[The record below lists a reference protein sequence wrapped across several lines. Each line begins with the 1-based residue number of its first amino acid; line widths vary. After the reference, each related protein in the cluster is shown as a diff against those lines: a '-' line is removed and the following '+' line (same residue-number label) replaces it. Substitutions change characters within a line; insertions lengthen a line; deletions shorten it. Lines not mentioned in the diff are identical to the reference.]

1 MNEHDNQNAAGTSS
15 SFSSK
20 ITAAKEAKLHGLSDE
35 VTYEYDVVERDQNHI
50 KIKVSL
56 PAEPVAVKANQRIK
70 DESKTLKLAGF
81 REGGVPEAIARKRL
95 GPDIIQKVISE
106 VVDGVVK
113 EIFEK
118 ESVKV
123 GGRPNVDIQDFDEKK
138 HLVFTVVV
146 DLLPDVPEVDFSA
159 ITVPV
164 FIISPTEEDLKKAY
178 DEIIRNFKTYDSS
191 AGATAQKGYVVII
204 DFVGSVG
211 GKEFDGGKG
220 DDVRLEIGSNTFI
233 PGFED
238 QLIGAKA
245 GEERQVKC
253 TFPSQYPEASLAG
266 KEALFNVKIKDVM
279 APEEVG
285 AINDAFAQK
294 LGLESVDALNE
305 MVMDKLT
312 ADFRGAGYLYT
323 KKVLFDA
330 LDAMCKVDVP
340 NAMVE
345 MDLEAMWPE
354 VRHQYRQN
362 PQMFGGV
369 DEATL
374 KTRYKDIAVR
384 RVKLGIMLADLA
396 KKFNIE
402 VTEVDLQQLVFQE
415 ASQRPGQEK
424 LVLDYYKNP
433 EHLEKLRGPALEE
446 KVVEFLLQKV
456 NVTQKEISSKE
467 FIDVYAQ
474 ELNAMAGGANV
485 LPNQ

>member
-1 MNEHDNQNAAGTSS
+1 MQNSGDNS

-20 ITAAKEAKLHGLSDE
+20 ILAAKDSKLTGLSE
-35 VTYEYDVVERDQNHI
+35 ELKYDYNIVERDAQHI

-56 PAEPVAVKANQRIK
+56 AAEPIAVKANDRINK
-70 DESKTLKLAGF
+70 ESETLNIAGF
-81 REGGVPEAIARKRL
+81 RPGRVPKDIARKKL
-95 GPDIIQKVISE
+95 GPQIIEKVISE
-106 VVDGVVK
+106 VVDTVVK

-118 ESVKV
+118 ENVKI

-146 DLLPDVPEVDFSA
+146 DVLPDVPDVDFSKV
-159 ITVPV
+159 TVPV
-164 FIISPTEEDLKKAY
+164 FIINPTEEDLKKAY
-178 DEIIRNFKTYDSS
+178 DEIIRNFKTFNSS
-191 AGATAQKGYVVII
+191 AGATAQKGYVAII
-204 DFVGSVG
+204 DFIGTVD

-220 DDVRLEIGSNTFI
+220 EDVRLEIGSGTFI

-245 GEERQVKC
+245 GDEKEVKC
-253 TFPSQYPEASLAG
+253 TFPTQYPEPSLAG
-266 KEALFNVKIKDVM
+266 KQAIFKVKVKDIM

-294 LGLESVDALNE
+294 LGLESVEALNE
-305 MVMDKLT
+305 MVMEKLS

-330 LDAMCKVDVP
+330 LDELCKVEVP
-340 NAMVE
+340 DSMVE

-354 VRHQYRQN
+354 VRHQFRQN
-362 PQMFGGV
+362 PAMFGNV

-374 KTRYKDIAVR
+374 KKRYKDIAVR

-396 KKFNIE
+396 KKHGIE
-402 VTEVDLQQLVFQE
+402 VTEVDMQQLVFQE

-433 EHLEKLRGPALEE
+433 ENLQKLQGPALEE

-456 NVTQKEISSKE
+456 SVTQKEISSKE

-474 ELNAMAGGANV
+474 ELNAMAGATGNAI
-485 LPNQ
+485 PNA